1 MQNKQYHYCNSY
13 FQYLRNKTVPV
24 KAGNITIGG
33 DSPIRIQSMTTTN
46 TLNTEETSEQA
57 KRIADAGGELVRIT
71 TQGRREALNLKN
83 IKEVLLAAGYDI
95 PLVADVHFNPSAA
108 ETAAELIEKVRI
120 NPGNFTGGAKKF
132 RQIETGSAEDKAGMQ
147 MIKEK
152 LVPFLH
158 HCKKHNTAIRIG
170 VNHGSLSDRI
180 MSKYGDTPEGM
191 VESCMEYL
199 RICQEENFENIV
211 LSIKASNT
219 RVMVHAVRL
228 LVQRM
233 QNEHMYFPLHLG
245 VTEAG
250 SGEDGRL
257 KSAVGIGALLI
268 DGIGDTIRVSLTE
281 PPENEIPVAQKLVS
295 YVVQK
300 TGHEPV
306 RETNPQHYSPL
317 SYVKRVSEPVLH
329 IGGENPVAVV
339 ADIRNAD
346 GREINFSEPPEL
358 IICKPAQLNLQHKNL
373 AGTLQLVEHKYY
385 NKEKK
390 NGVFPLFRS
399 HDDWHLFHGIA
410 FVEITY
416 PELTERNI
424 KRLRE
429 KKDVILIL
437 KSGNANSTAE
447 QRAFF
452 MTMQNTGLKH
462 PVIIHGHY
470 DDKRPEDFQIKAA
483 ADKGALFLDGYGDG
497 ICLSAPFIRIGD
509 VVDTSFGILQ
519 ASRVRFSKTE
529 FISCPGCGRTLFDL
543 QKTTERIRKETGH
556 LKGLKIAVMG
566 CIVNGIGEMA
576 DADYGY
582 VGAGPGKI
590 SLFRNRQLIKRNVP
604 EEKAVETLIDLIKS
618 FGDWN
623 EPVE

>member
-1 MQNKQYHYCNSY
+1 MQNQKYHYCHSF
-13 FQYLRNKTVPV
+13 FQYQRNKTVPV
-24 KAGNITIGG
+24 KVGNITIGG
-33 DSPIRIQSMTTTN
+33 NSPIRIQSMTTTN

-108 ETAAELIEKVRI
+108 ETAAGLIEKVRI

-132 RQIETGSAEDKAGMQ
+132 RQIETGSEEDETGLRL
-147 MIKEK
+147 IREK

-158 HCKKHNTAIRIG
+158 HCKKHGTAIRIG

-199 RICQEENFENIV
+199 RICKEEHFENIV

-228 LVQRM
+228 LVQQM

-281 PPENEIPVAQKLVS
+281 PPENEIPVAQKLVD
-295 YVVQK
+295 YVMQK
-300 TGHEPV
+300 TGHEPI

-317 SYVKRVSEPVLH
+317 SYVKRVSEPVLN
-329 IGGENPVAVV
+329 IGGENPVIVV

-346 GREINFSEPPEL
+346 DKKINFSESPDL
-358 IICKPAQLNLQHKNL
+358 IICNPAQLNPQQRNL
-373 AGTLQLVEHKYY
+373 PDALRVMEYKYY
-385 NKEKK
+385 EKEKK

-399 HDDWHLFHGIA
+399 HDDWHLVQDTA

-416 PELTERNI
+416 PELTESNI
-424 KRLRE
+424 NRLRE
-429 KKDVILIL
+429 KKNVILIL

-452 MTMQNTGLKH
+452 MTMQNAGLKH
-462 PVIIHGHY
+462 PVIIHGY
-470 DDKRPEDFQIKAA
+470 YNDKTPEDFQIKAA
-483 ADKGALFLDGYGDG
+483 ADKGSLFLDGYGAG
-497 ICLSAPFIRIGD
+497 ICLNAPFIPIGD

-590 SLFRNRQLIKRNVP
+590 SLFRNRQLIKKNVP
-604 EEKAVETLIDLIKS
+604 EEEAVETLINLIKS
-618 FGDWN
+618 YGDWN